1 MQFTFDAATAPASN
15 APREYGPLPAGS
27 YTMIISATAIK
38 ATKAGTGEYLEA
50 AMEVVEGDHAGRKHW
65 ERFNVSNPSKQAE
78 DIARAAL
85 GNLCEALGQPVINDT
100 DQLCDQMFVARIEI
114 DRKDTT
120 RNRIMGYERAGA
132 APAAPAAPAPA
143 GRAPARSAPPAGR
156 AAAPARP
163 WQA

>member
-1 MQFTFDAATAPASN
+1 MQFTFDTATAPASN

-50 AMEVVEGDHAGRKHW
+50 SMEVVEGEHAGRKHW

-85 GNLCEALGQPVINDT
+85 GNLCEALGLSVINDT

-114 DRKDTT
+114 DRKDST

-143 GRAPARSAPPAGR
+143 ARAPARPNSTRPGTSG
-156 AAAPARP
+156 PARP